1 MGKVKFRQNTMTARE
16 MRRMAERD
24 NRHTERM
31 EQVNAFWALS
41 PEERARRMAD
51 NEAFQRINRNGITLE
66 DLKMAEE
73 QGRKDGVAMGAEETM
88 LSCYAAVCLALHD
101 LYGYDHD
108 ECIKVLKAAD
118 EKVVYALNTQE
129 LLDQMRDD
137 IGIEF
142 HPRAVLDEERIVE
155 V

>member
-31 EQVNAFWALS
+31 EQVNAFWALP

-66 DLKMAEE
+66 DLKWAED
-73 QGRKDGVAMGAEETM
+73 QGRKDGFAMGTEETM
-88 LSCYAAVCLALHD
+88 KTVYAAVCLALHEQHGFD
-101 LYGYDHD
+101 ADQCRD
-108 ECIKVLKAAD
+108 VLRATD
-118 EKVVYALNTQE
+118 EKVVYAINSNE
-129 LLDQMRDD
+129 LLNELKDTLDLSFN
-137 IGIEF
+137 F
-142 HPRAVLDEERIVE
+142 HADVDEERIQE
-155 V
+155 G